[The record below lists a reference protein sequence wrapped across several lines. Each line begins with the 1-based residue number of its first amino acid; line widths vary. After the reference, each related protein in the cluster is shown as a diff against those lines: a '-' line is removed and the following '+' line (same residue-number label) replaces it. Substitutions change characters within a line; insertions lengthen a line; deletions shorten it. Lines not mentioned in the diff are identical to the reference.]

1 MLVQP
6 VPTHYRKRIL
16 KDWHEHS
23 KRHFCK
29 PFWTGACQDTYVFWG
44 VRMTWYLPWLD
55 KWHDC
60 CVAERLGDKFRVNNI
75 IQLIMEVVHQ
85 ILAVIV
91 FVVKYM
97 FAVFDRRLL
106 SSSLTLIQL
115 SLSGR
120 RSRHQVMAGW
130 WMCFLAWRW
139 INFHNIIN
147 SMTEPLAYTLTRTN
161 TRVSC
166 TIGGAK
172 GLRISP
178 FCYY

>member
-1 MLVQP
+1 MSIPKDILVVANKLVFVNLFEQEP
-6 VPTHYRKRIL
+6 VKIPMFFG
-16 KDWHEHS
+16 DPGMPSVPVWHI
-23 KRHFCK
+23 
-29 PFWTGACQDTYVFWG
+29 
-44 VRMTWYLPWLD
+44 WYLPWLD
-55 KWHDC
+55 KWHGC
-60 CVAERLGDKFRVNNI
+60 CVAERLGDKFSVDNI
-75 IQLIMEVVHQ
+75 IQLIMEVVLQ

-115 SLSGR
+115 SQSGKS
-120 RSRHQVMAGW
+120 SRHKVMAGW

-147 SMTEPLAYTLTRTN
+147 SMTETLAYTLTHTN